1 MTTPVLVYR
10 PSEAPYRICWYGG
23 ASTQLHFEKLWDLF
37 DLDTNAE
44 WQEWRDRDVRT
55 LGNGI
60 PKGMKEM
67 LMEMEDY
74 YQYSMDMELERRA
87 QLM

>member
-23 ASTQLHFEKLWDLF
+23 TRLHFEKLWDLF
-37 DLDTNAE
+37 DLDTDAK